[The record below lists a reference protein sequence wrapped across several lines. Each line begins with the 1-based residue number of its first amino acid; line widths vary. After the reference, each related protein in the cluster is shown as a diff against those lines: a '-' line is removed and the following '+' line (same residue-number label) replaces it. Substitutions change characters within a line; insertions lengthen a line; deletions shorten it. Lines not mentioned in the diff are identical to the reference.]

1 MKKRLKKKWIEALRS
16 DTYKQ
21 GKGFLKTIDNKYC
34 CTGVLLELFDPI
46 IFINRTTDTGQCY
59 AVNHYHNIS
68 TIPMKIQ
75 KDMQIENKDMDIL
88 IKMNDEENKSFREIA
103 DWVEANL

>member
-1 MKKRLKKKWIEALRS
+1 
-16 DTYKQ
+16 
-21 GKGFLKTIDNKYC
+21 
-34 CTGVLLELFDPI
+34 
-46 IFINRTTDTGQCY
+46 
-59 AVNHYHNIS
+59 
-68 TIPMKIQ
+68 MKIQ